1 MSGVTLSFISVSSIH
16 WYIDSSYRVLL
27 LNNLYI
33 AYICWTI
40 FILHILFMFFFSN
53 SIIWSSI
60 DLYQIGYFDKGSSD
74 ILSLS
79 NVEISPL
86 STDFVTCISFGLT
99 WLSFRLFKTF
109 CNLQMVIR
117 FSIIWLRYFR
127 FSSSSNGPFIVNS
140 FFLLPWRFDIKCS
153 ILSLFVWTSFRK
165 IQISFKRKSFIAI
178 DC

>member
-1 MSGVTLSFISVSSIH
+1 MSLYHLFQFH
-16 WYIDSSYRVLL
+16 WYIDTLIHLIVYF
-27 LNNLYI
+27 
-33 AYICWTI
+33 CWTT
-40 FILHILFMFFFSN
+40 FILHIFAEQSLYCTYFSCFFFSN

-127 FSSSSNGPFIVNS
+127 FSSSSNGTFIVNS
-140 FFLLPWRFDIKCS
+140 FFYYLGGLILNVPFYPCLCELPFAKYRFRLKESPLL
-153 ILSLFVWTSFRK
+153 
-165 IQISFKRKSFIAI
+165 Q
-178 DC
+178 

>member
-1 MSGVTLSFISVSSIH
+1 MSLYHLFQFH
-16 WYIDSSYRVLL
+16 RYIDTLIHLIVYF
-27 LNNLYI
+27 
-33 AYICWTI
+33 CWTT
-40 FILHILFMFFFSN
+40 FILHIFAEQSLYCTYFSCFFFSN

-140 FFLLPWRFDIKCS
+140 FFLLPWRLDIKCS

-178 DC
+178 EC